1 MSNLAKR
8 TTMPPDD
15 LGDDSSDYGSDFTP
29 DEQELLSELLARV
42 VAPEHQSSTVTT
54 TTAEGTTT
62 ATTSESQQQY
72 LTELLLDDLQPLSD
86 PLIVSDIED
95 YELPHS
101 VRVPRVLGR
110 EAWSPA
116 TKRVWQRQQNQTG
129 GTITRR
135 LWSSQP
141 TTTVNVRAQ
150 IGGMFSWSMF

>member
-1 MSNLAKR
+1 MFNLAKQNA
-8 TTMPPDD
+8 MQPND
-15 LGDDSSDYGSDFTP
+15 LDDDSSDYGSDFTP

-42 VAPEHQSSTVTT
+42 VAPEHQTSTVTT
-54 TTAEGTTT
+54 TTAEETTT
-62 ATTSESQQQY
+62 ATTSESQQQ
-72 LTELLLDDLQPLSD
+72 LLAELLLDDLQPLSD

-110 EAWSPA
+110 EAWSPG

-135 LWSSQP
+135 LWSSQL
-141 TTTVNVRAQ
+141 TAAVNVRSQ
-150 IGGMFSWSMF
+150 IGGMFFWSMF